1 MSLNPR
7 DVVIVDFGR
16 TPMGRSKGGMHRNT
30 RAETMSA
37 HLISKL
43 LERNPKVDPAEVEDV
58 IWGCVNQT
66 LEQGWNIARMA
77 SLMTQIPHTSAAQTV
92 SRLCGS
98 SMSALHTAAQAIQT
112 GNGDVFV
119 IGGVEHMG
127 HVGMMHGV
135 DPNPHLSLYAAKA
148 SGMMGLTAEM
158 LGKMHGISREAQDK
172 FGARSHQLAWKA
184 TQEGKFKDEIIPM
197 EGYDENGFLK
207 VFDFDETIRPETTVE
222 TLAQLKPA
230 FNPKGG
236 TVTAGTSSQITDGA
250 SCMIV
255 MSAQRAQDLGIQPMA
270 VIRSM
275 AVAGVDPAI
284 MGYGPVPSTNK
295 ALKRAGLTIA
305 DIDFVELNEAFAA
318 QALPVLKDLKLLD
331 KMDEKVNLH
340 GGAIA
345 LGHPFGC
352 SGARISGTLLNVMKQ
367 NGGTLWRVHHVRGPG
382 TGYHHRLRARLSVRR
397 RGSRGLVPRL
407 SFFSVS
413 RFRLHRANDA
423 PGARVCL
430 LCDPCLYRAVVCR
443 HCAVVFRFSRQG
455 KEHGPA
461 GWALSSLQGTELPGP
476 GCRAAFGDGR
486 GAGDLPG
493 AVRRIR
499 SLGASAGDVH
509 RGRGGRWRVGAA
521 LRPGE
526 SRGRSPGLA
535 ESSGGKTALDL
546 GSFATIYSGAALS
559 LPSLYSSFRRRNLPI
574 HG

>member
-37 HLISKL
+37 HLIDGL
-43 LERNPKVDPAEVEDV
+43 LARNPKVDPAEVEDV

-77 SLMTQIPHTSAAQTV
+77 SLLTRIPHTSAAQ
-92 SRLCGS
+92 
-98 SMSALHTAAQAIQT
+98 AIMT

-119 IGGVEHMG
+119 VGGVEHMG

-135 DPNPHLSLYAAKA
+135 DPNPQLSLYAAKA

-158 LGKMHGISREAQDK
+158 LGKMHGITREQQDA
-172 FGARSHQLAWKA
+172 FGERSHRLAHQA
-184 TQEGKFKDEIIPM
+184 TVDGLFKDEIIPM

-207 VFDFDETIRPETTVE
+207 VFDYDETIRPETTLE
-222 TLAQLKPA
+222 SLAALKPA

-275 AVAGVDPAI
+275 ALAGVDPAI
-284 MGYGPVPSTNK
+284 MGYGPVPATQK
-295 ALKRAGLTIA
+295 ALKRAGLTMD
-305 DIDFVELNEAFAA
+305 DIDYVELNEAFAA

-331 KMDEKVNLH
+331 KMEQKVNLH

-367 NGGTLWRVHHVRGPG
+367 KGGTLGVATMCIGLGQGITTVFERV
-382 TGYHHRLRARLSVRR
+382 
-397 RGSRGLVPRL
+397 
-407 SFFSVS
+407 
-413 RFRLHRANDA
+413 
-423 PGARVCL
+423 
-430 LCDPCLYRAVVCR
+430 
-443 HCAVVFRFSRQG
+443 
-455 KEHGPA
+455 
-461 GWALSSLQGTELPGP
+461 
-476 GCRAAFGDGR
+476 
-486 GAGDLPG
+486 
-493 AVRRIR
+493 
-499 SLGASAGDVH
+499 
-509 RGRGGRWRVGAA
+509 
-521 LRPGE
+521 
-526 SRGRSPGLA
+526 
-535 ESSGGKTALDL
+535 
-546 GSFATIYSGAALS
+546 
-559 LPSLYSSFRRRNLPI
+559 
-574 HG
+574 